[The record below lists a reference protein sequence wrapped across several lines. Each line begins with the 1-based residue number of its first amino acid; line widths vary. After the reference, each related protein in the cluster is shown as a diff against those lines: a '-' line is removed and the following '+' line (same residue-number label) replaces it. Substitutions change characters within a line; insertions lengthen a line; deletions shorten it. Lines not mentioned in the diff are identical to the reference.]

1 MSQLG
6 IGSALWDHLE
16 RYQSWQKATANRGM
30 PWLRDVCKS
39 QVCKQVRNSA
49 FVCAAAPSPTTAV
62 SYLATKCISRHRVAG
77 SLLAPWGPGQCQQI
91 RSFDQPVARM
101 LDANDIVFS
110 VHIPVPGTE
119 MIPWF
124 QYMLLVLQVDVAF
137 RVINQIGKGPCPAV
151 CVGREQMTCETLK
164 SAQ

>member
-1 MSQLG
+1 M
-6 IGSALWDHLE
+6 
-16 RYQSWQKATANRGM
+16 
-30 PWLRDVCKS
+30 
-39 QVCKQVRNSA
+39 
-49 FVCAAAPSPTTAV
+49 
-62 SYLATKCISRHRVAG
+62 
-77 SLLAPWGPGQCQQI
+77 LAPWGPGQCQQI
-91 RSFDQPVARM
+91 RSFDQPVAKM

-137 RVINQIGKGPCPAV
+137 RVINQIGKGPRPAV

-164 SAQ
+164 PAQ